1 MFLFGK
7 KAQEQEVVLQEL
19 SEEQLLQ
26 VAGGSDCSKSY
37 SGDND
42 HDADDKKKWSKHKH
56 HHHHKH
62 HHTTTWK
69 NDHDADDKKWTPPS
83 NTTTYSGGHW

>member
-1 MFLFGK
+1 MFFFGK

-37 SGDND
+37 SSTND
-42 HDADDKKKWSKHKH
+42 HDADDMKKWNKHKH
-56 HHHHKH
+56 HHHHH
-62 HHTTTWK
+62 HNKTWK
-69 NDHDADDKKWTPPS
+69 NDHDADDKKWTNNS
-83 NTTTYSGGHW
+83 NTTMYGGTHW